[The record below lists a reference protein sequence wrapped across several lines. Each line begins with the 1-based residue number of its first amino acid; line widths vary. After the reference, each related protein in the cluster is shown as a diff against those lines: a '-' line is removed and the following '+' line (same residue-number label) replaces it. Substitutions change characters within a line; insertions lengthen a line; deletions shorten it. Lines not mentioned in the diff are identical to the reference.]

1 MLLVTTDGFKFYWGA
16 VDRILGHACVYGQ
29 VMKTWRK
36 RRVVA
41 IERIL
46 VIGSAWQLEEALSRS
61 EDSELLNTSF
71 VERLNLT
78 IRQGSAY
85 LNRRTPCH
93 ARCHERL
100 EDHVELFRCYY
111 NFVRPHSALKFGKL
125 TKTPAMQAG
134 LVSRKLTFRDI
145 FTWPLMSSL
154 FMLVLFDY
162 WEAWSR
168 MESVR
173 KVTSQQLVEER
184 SLSLGP
190 EGQ

>member
-1 MLLVTTDGFKFYWGA
+1 M
-16 VDRILGHACVYGQ
+16 YGQ
-29 VMKTWRK
+29 VVKTWRK

-41 IERIL
+41 VDRRL

-71 VERLNLT
+71 IERLNLT

-93 ARCHERL
+93 ARCDERL

-134 LVSRKLTFRDI
+134 LVLRRLTFRDS
-145 FTWPLMSSL
+145 FTWSPTASL
-154 FMLVLFDY
+154 FTLVVFDY
-162 WEAWSR
+162 WVVSDR
-168 MESVR
+168 MEHVR
-173 KVTSQQLVEER
+173 KAA
-184 SLSLGP
+184 
-190 EGQ
+190 

>member
-1 MLLVTTDGFKFYWGA
+1 MLLVTTDGFKFYQP
-16 VDRILGHACVYGQ
+16 VVERLLGYGCVYGQ

-41 IERIL
+41 VERIL

-61 EDSELLNTSF
+61 EDSEQLNTSF

-93 ARCHERL
+93 ARCDERL
-100 EDHVELFRCYY
+100 EDHVELFQSYY

-145 FTWPLMSSL
+145 FTWPLANSL
-154 FMLVLFDY
+154 FVLAVFDC
-162 WEAWSR
+162 WEAWGR
-168 MESVR
+168 IQSVR
-173 KVTSQQLVEER
+173 KVA
-184 SLSLGP
+184 
-190 EGQ
+190 